1 MPANCSSD
9 LVLVIEHVDTVL
21 TTGTDADKLALKTT
35 FGLSTVV
42 HDADFA
48 E

>member
-9 LVLVIEHVDTVL
+9 LVAVIEHVDTVL
-21 TTGTDADKLALKTT
+21 TTGTDADRLALKTA

>member
-9 LVLVIEHVDTVL
+9 LALVIEHVDTVL
-21 TTGTDADKLALKTT
+21 TTGTDADRLALKTT
-35 FGLSTVV
+35 FDLSTVV